1 MKRSI
6 LSGIIVVVV
15 VACLVVATHQVRAQE
30 KPIATEAPM
39 IVKVAEV
46 VPTGISAG
54 KVYLTGSATLVE
66 GRADVKFSEN
76 LSEFIKKNDLGI
88 KILLTPVGSWSGIYV
103 MSIDKDGFTVKS
115 ATGDQNAIFNW
126 ILVKETDKI
135 SKTES
140 KNNKTESK
148 NKK

>member
-6 LSGIIVVVV
+6 FSGIIVVIV
-15 VACLVVATHQVRAQE
+15 VACLMVAIHQVRAQE
-30 KPIATEAPM
+30 KPIATETP
-39 IVKVAEV
+39 VKVAKV
-46 VPTGISAG
+46 VPTGFSKVVPTCFSAG

-140 KNNKTESK
+140 KN
-148 NKK
+148 KK